1 MQNEKVDYPMR
12 SLFRLFFL
20 GAVFLFPAAVSA
32 QSLGEYEARM
42 SQLEEQIRTLT
53 NENEKLSFAQ
63 SQLSERLERLNKDVN
78 LRLQD
83 LEQGKGN
90 GGGKTA
96 AVTPPPTTS
105 APTKAPAAEASTSKA
120 AVTLKGTPQEQY
132 QQAFSLVTQGDYIG
146 AEGALKS
153 FIQSHPKDALAG
165 NAQYWL
171 AETYY
176 ARGEYEQASKAF
188 LTGYQN
194 YPQNAKAPDSLL
206 KLGLSLGQLGKSKE
220 ACTAYNQLNAK
231 YPTMSSEIKRRMATE
246 RQRLG
251 CS

>member
-1 MQNEKVDYPMR
+1 MQ
-12 SLFRLFFL
+12 SFFRLLFT
-20 GAVFLFPAAVSA
+20 GAVFLFPLVASA
-32 QSLGEYEARM
+32 QTAEYYETRI
-42 SQLEEQIRTLT
+42 SQLEDQIRALT

-63 SQLSERLERLNKDVN
+63 AQLSERLERLSKDIN

-83 LEQGKGN
+83 LEQGR
-90 GGGKTA
+90 GKAGAA
-96 AVTPPPTTS
+96 AVTPATPGTASKAPVETTTS
-105 APTKAPAAEASTSKA
+105 PATQAKE
-120 AVTLKGTPQEQY
+120 VPVLKGTPQEQY

-146 AEGALKS
+146 AEGALKA
-153 FIQSHPKDALAG
+153 FIQKNPKDVLAG

-220 ACTAYNQLNAK
+220 ACTAYGQLNAK
-231 YPTMSSEIKRRMATE
+231 YPNMSSEIRRRVTTE